1 MPPAPFASA
10 KGARASEASTRGMP
24 GAAARQ
30 RSPRHPLCYH
40 SHVMNLGWHFDKMGR
55 MGGSHSG
62 AYRNPLSNS
71 GLVKEHKLAREAIQN
86 SVDARRENGIVQ
98 VHFRQQSVDEQR
110 INQIADHLQLLSPTG
125 PTERGMSVQA
135 LGLAPGHF
143 FEAALDA
150 DTHPQKILFIEDY
163 QTLGLGGNLNGSF
176 QAHDR
181 YYRLIL
187 GFGVDDET
195 EESRGGSY
203 GFGKSVYPDA
213 SNTNTVAY
221 YSVFDPSNDTD
232 GVHARLIVA
241 SLFNTHMYNGETYT
255 GRAWFG
261 EVRGDD
267 FCAPLTD
274 AAAHEFA
281 ALLGFKVRSPS
292 ETGTSMMILGSDARL
307 GEIKT
312 GVENHWWPR
321 LIDDEL
327 VVKFW
332 DDESKLADPDP
343 HSQTQLQPY
352 IRCYQM
358 AAASKQ
364 DDQEDLVSQRFRRS
378 GSLNVGYCAV
388 TFAEPNA
395 FPEEDD
401 ALEPMLYPGLNE
413 VALIR
418 SPKMVVAYQA
428 LRGGVDVVATFVAD
442 TDIDGI
448 LKLSEPSDHTRWAR
462 DSNRLKER
470 AHKQLV
476 QGIPNRI
483 NRTVEALRRKT
494 IEDVDESAGS
504 PKALEELL
512 GDVLSTHRGGGAT
525 DHDRS
530 TSPFDVRVAANANH
544 LNGEASVSGAV
555 QIQCRDRVKV
565 DVLKCK
571 TSLSAY
577 IVNDDTRRP
586 GEPIAVTIT
595 NVIDSQGRHLT
606 PTESASCKL
615 WVDKSSPAMIVFQ
628 TSSYAGYEMC
638 NVKVDAEVA
647 D

>member
-1 MPPAPFASA
+1 
-10 KGARASEASTRGMP
+10 
-24 GAAARQ
+24 
-30 RSPRHPLCYH
+30 
-40 SHVMNLGWHFDKMGR
+40 MNLGWHFDKMGR

-86 SVDARRENGIVQ
+86 SVDARREDGIVQ
-98 VHFRQQSVDEQR
+98 VHFRQQSVDKQR
-110 INQIADHLQLLSPTG
+110 IDHITNHLQLLSPTG
-125 PTERGMSVQA
+125 PTERGMNVDE

-143 FEAALDA
+143 FDAALDA
-150 DTHPQKILFIEDY
+150 ETHPQKILFIEDY
-163 QTLGLGGNLNGSF
+163 QTLGLGGNLNGSY

-187 GFGVDDET
+187 GFGVDDDT

-213 SNTNTVAY
+213 SNANTVVY
-221 YSVFDPSNDTD
+221 YSVFDPSDDTD

-241 SLFNTHMYNGETYT
+241 SLFNTHMFNGETYT

-261 EVRGDD
+261 DVHGDD

-281 ALLGFKVRSPS
+281 ERLGFQVRSPS
-292 ETGTSMMILGSDARL
+292 DTGTSMMILGSDARL
-307 GEIKT
+307 REIKT

-332 DDESKLADPDP
+332 DDERKLDDPDP
-343 HSQTQLQPY
+343 HSQAQLQPY
-352 IRCYQM
+352 IRCYQS
-358 AAASKQ
+358 AKSAETVDQ
-364 DDQEDLVSQRFRRS
+364 DDLVCRRLRGTRGQR
-378 GSLNVGYCAV
+378 LNVGYCAV
-388 TFAEPNA
+388 TFAEPDA
-395 FPEEDD
+395 FPEEDN
-401 ALEPMLYPGLNE
+401 ALEPTFYPGLNE

-462 DSNRLKER
+462 DSNRLKEQS
-470 AHKQLV
+470 HKQLV
-476 QGIPNRI
+476 QGLPNRI
-483 NRTVEALRRKT
+483 NRTVEALRRKVT
-494 IEDVDESAGS
+494 EDVDDSSGS

-512 GDVLSTHRGGGAT
+512 GDVLSTHRGGGVP

-555 QIQCRDRVKV
+555 QIRCRGRVKV
-565 DVLKCK
+565 DVLECK

-606 PTESASCKL
+606 PSESASCKL
-615 WVDKSSPAMIVFQ
+615 SVDKSNPAMIVFQ

-638 NVKVDAEVA
+638 NVKVDAEVVE
-647 D
+647 